1 MDQNIFTF
9 LENLKENNNRDWFHA
24 NKEAYQQA
32 KASFDDFINEMIPVL
47 RSIDPLID
55 LITAKDC
62 AFRIY
67 RDVRFSKEK
76 SPYKTNM
83 GAYIARGGK
92 NSQLA
97 GYYIHVEP
105 GQSFLAGGLYMPQ
118 PDVLKRVR
126 EEVYYNIGE
135 FRAIVYD
142 PGFVK
147 VFGRI
152 DDTEKLTNPPKG
164 FPKDFSD
171 IDLLKYKNY
180 AVMHYVTDDI
190 VLKKDYNGYVQKI
203 FEKLYPLNV
212 FFNRIFI
219 E

>member
-1 MDQNIFTF
+1 MDQSVITF
-9 LENLKENNNRDWFHA
+9 LERLRENNNRDWFTA
-24 NKEAYQQA
+24 NKNAYLLA
-32 KASFDDFINEMIPVL
+32 KESFDDFINEMIPVI

-55 LITAKDC
+55 LITARDC
-62 AFRIY
+62 TFRIY

-126 EEVYYNIGE
+126 EEIFYNIGD
-135 FRAIVYD
+135 FREIVYN
-142 PGFVK
+142 PGFEEF
-147 VFGRI
+147 FGKI
-152 DDTEKLTNPPKG
+152 DDPEKLTNPPKG
-164 FPKDFSD
+164 FPKDFQD
-171 IDLLKYKNY
+171 INLLKYKNY
-180 AVMHYVTDDI
+180 AVMHYVTDDL
-190 VLKKDYNGYVQKI
+190 VLRKDYNEYVQNI
-203 FEKLYPLNV
+203 FEGLYPLNL